1 MIEERLKE
9 RLQGIIS
16 KRWRK
21 LRILWKKVYREFRYN
36 RFRSLVIF
44 LSVAIAVGLLV
55 GLANSWNEIEASLE
69 KNHSEMAN
77 ADVRLQFAPG
87 WIDEGNVTAIENNET
102 LINAAGLAA
111 ENPVEGRIY
120 LRAQVQYKAE
130 NYTTYW
136 IGLNNTKDN
145 PNKINKLERYEGKN
159 YFEDPSAPKALMDFH
174 FAASIMLGK
183 NVEVGEQVTIFYG
196 NVSFGPIEIDGI
208 VRDAEYTYMVDD
220 QTYMPLM
227 GDLCVLYL
235 PLEWTQEELY
245 SKGQISQKNVI
256 NQILVKTEERSN
268 EAADR
273 AIEALDPYLAQQN
286 AYFFPVRYDLTPD
299 YIMFMSDA
307 GLMDRF
313 GYAFG
318 GIGLIIGAIVVYNS
332 LAKLVGSQRTY
343 IGLMEAM
350 GAKRR
355 EIILHFVLMGTVLGF
370 LGWILGCVFGFLL
383 SYAITE
389 MIAPVYGFKY
399 TAHVINWELYIL
411 AFIATMAIMVA
422 FSTLACLPIL
432 RITPREAMTN
442 VYVRAGASRLWFERF
457 IAKIPKLGGFTII
470 IPLREV
476 FMNKRRSALTAIAI
490 AVSSIVLVAS
500 AGFMSSFFYGID
512 QNYSEYEKYD
522 IQVLFEEDIL
532 SQEELVSYVRGL
544 DGVEP
549 DAVEP
554 MLSRGVTVHSYQNG
568 DVEQESAVIQCFWRN
583 STLRNFHVIRGEKGT
598 STNRILAG
606 LTLAKDIGLSVD
618 QEISLENQGEV
629 QGMKIGGIVG
639 QLLDNYLLWRLED
652 LYEVEENQGLFGIS
666 RGTVNGVIFNVNE
679 DADLNAIRTQLV
691 SRFGGITAF
700 IDIHKFKETIEAMME
715 TLLVMGTIFAV
726 VGLIVL
732 GVFAF
737 NTVYLSYLDREMEYL
752 ALRAIGSKR
761 RSLYKIVG
769 IETIVI
775 AIIGFAMAIPLG
787 YLTSSWI
794 FDYLTKGRW
803 YLPVY
808 IPLEI
813 WIVVAILSIFSVLL
827 AAVAIAWRTN
837 RMKMADVLRNRQ
849 IG

>member
-1 MIEERLKE
+1 M
-9 RLQGIIS
+9 
-16 KRWRK
+16 
-21 LRILWKKVYREFRYN
+21 RILWKKVYREFRHN

-44 LSVAIAVGLLV
+44 LSVAVAVGLLV
-55 GLANSWNEIEASLE
+55 GLANSWNEIEASLK
-69 KNHSEMAN
+69 KNHAETAN
-77 ADVRLQFAPG
+77 ADVRLQFAPN
-87 WIDEGNVTAIENNET
+87 WIDERNVTAIENNET

-111 ENPVEGRIY
+111 ENPAEGRIY
-120 LRAQVQYKAE
+120 LRAQVQYKSE

-136 IGLNNTKDN
+136 IGLNNTKDD
-145 PNKINKLERYEGKN
+145 PNKINQLERYEGRN
-159 YFEDPSAPKALMDFH
+159 YFEDTSASKALMDFH
-174 FAASIMLGK
+174 FAASMLLGK
-183 NVEVGEQVTIFYG
+183 NVEIGEEVTIFYG
-196 NVSFGPIEIDGI
+196 NKTFGPIEIDGI

-220 QTYMPLM
+220 QTFMPLM

-245 SKGQISQKNVI
+245 SKGLIPQENVI
-256 NQILVKTEERSN
+256 NQILVKTEERSK
-268 EAADR
+268 EAADQ
-273 AIEALDPYLAQQN
+273 AIEALGPYLAHHN
-286 AYFFPVRYDLTPD
+286 AYFYPIRYDLTPE

-318 GIGLIIGAIVVYNS
+318 GVGLIIGAIVVYNS
-332 LAKLVGSQRTY
+332 LVKLVGSQRTY

-355 EIILHFVLMGTVLGF
+355 EIILHFVLMGTILGF
-370 LGWILGCVFGFLL
+370 LGWVLGCILGYLL
-383 SYAITE
+383 SYGITE
-389 MIAPVYGFKY
+389 MITPIYGLKY
-399 TAHVINWELYIL
+399 TAHVINWQLYII

-457 IAKIPKLGGFTII
+457 IAKIPKIGGFTII

-476 FMNKRRSALTAIAI
+476 FMHKRRSALTAIAI

-512 QNYSEYEKYD
+512 QNYSKYEKYD
-522 IQVLFEEDIL
+522 IQVLFEEDIQ
-532 SQEELVSYVRGL
+532 SQEELLSYVRGL
-544 DGVEP
+544 EGVAP
-549 DAVEP
+549 NAVEP
-554 MLSRGVTVHSYQNG
+554 MLSRGLIVHSYQNG
-568 DVEQESAVIQCFWRN
+568 DVEHEAAVLQCFWRN
-583 STLRNFHVIRGEKGT
+583 STLRNFHVIKGEKGT

-618 QEISLENQGEV
+618 QEISLENKGEI
-629 QGMKIGGIVG
+629 QGMRIGGIVG
-639 QLLDNYLLWRLED
+639 QLLDNYLLWTLED
-652 LYEVEENQGLFGIS
+652 LYEVEESQGLFNIS
-666 RGTVNGVIFNVNE
+666 RGAVNGVIFKVKE
-679 DADLNAIRTQLV
+679 DADLNTIRAQLV
-691 SRFGGITAF
+691 NRFGGVTAF
-700 IDIHKFKETIEAMME
+700 IDTHKFKETLEAMME
-715 TLLVMGTIFAV
+715 MLLVMGAIFAV

-737 NTVYLSYLDREMEYL
+737 NTIYLSYLDREMEYL

-775 AIIGFAMAIPLG
+775 AMIGIIMAVPLG

-813 WIVVAILSIFSVLL
+813 WIIMAFLSLSSVFF
-827 AAVAIAWRTN
+827 AAVTIAWRTN